1 MIDWK
6 LRFLKDI
13 QAQVHSMVELM
24 DDMLTIGKAHASRT
38 QSNPMLMDAKA
49 FAKTILQQQQP

>member
-49 FAKTILQQQQP
+49 FAKTILQQ